1 MYRKD
6 WQATVNGVKKSQ
18 TQLSNDTTKS
28 HILSVWSVG
37 NLTSTALGP
46 LQSETSA
53 SGHSGEQIQEQMG
66 EKNLYD
72 NIGDEE
78 EKQSIKMESKGQK
91 DERSQ
96 EQIFLVQPTAP
107 LVKPPPF
114 NPESPWDDGFAFKP
128 QITVPDKM
136 TPVQKGV
143 LWHSFRGVK
152 TLFLPVAVTQIPP
165 ELRILNSHKEEST
178 MIIMPYLLKP

>member
-1 MYRKD
+1 M
-6 WQATVNGVKKSQ
+6 TNGKK
-18 TQLSNDTTKS
+18 LPVACALPTKAAQRFPC
-28 HILSVWSVG
+28 LWPVG

-46 LQSETSA
+46 RQSETSG
-53 SGHSGEQIQEQMG
+53 SGHSGEQTQEQMG
-66 EKNLYD
+66 EMNSYD

-78 EKQSIKMESKGQK
+78 EKQSIKMKSKGQK

-128 QITVPDKM
+128 QITVPNKM

-143 LWHSFRGVK
+143 LWHSCRGVK
-152 TLFLPVAVTQIPP
+152 TPFLPVAVTQIPP
-165 ELRILNSHKEEST
+165 ELRILNSHKEECT
-178 MIIMPYLLKP
+178 VIIMPYLLKP